1 MSVDSYPYKPK
12 NYKQTPIHVTDTN
25 LIAELIVYNLLPN
38 KPAMKN
44 IETTFSQR
52 IEASRY
58 LLPSPLGE
66 GLEDCFGKKRLFR
79 QMRRLETE

>member
-1 MSVDSYPYKPK
+1 MSVDSYPYKPN

-58 LLPSPLGE
+58 LLLLFTWRGAGGE
-66 GLEDCFGKKRLFR
+66 AVLYINH
-79 QMRRLETE
+79 QQRRY

>member
-12 NYKQTPIHVTDTN
+12 NYKQTPTHVTDTN
-25 LIAELIVYNLLPN
+25 LIAKLIVYGLLPK
-38 KPAMKN
+38 KPAMN

-52 IEASRY
+52 IEASRH

-79 QMRRLETE
+79 QMRRQETE